1 MVDEPIHLNQ
11 KNQSNQEIRPTHKI
25 RVLVVDDQTIV
36 RKGTIALLD
45 QVQEIQV
52 VGEAGD
58 GQAAIEQTAALR
70 PDVVIMDLVMP
81 RVDGI
86 EAIRQIHRTH
96 PEIHILALTSFA
108 TDDKVLPAIRAGA
121 LGYFLKDAN
130 PEGLIQAIQQVAQGL
145 PVLSPEITRRV
156 LHEFSIPTN
165 GSNET
170 EPLTERE
177 IEVLRLVAAG
187 MSNAQIAA
195 QLNIAE
201 ITVRTHV
208 SRIFDKLH
216 LENRV
221 QAALYALREGI
232 AAL

>member
-1 MVDEPIHLNQ
+1 MADAPN
-11 KNQSNQEIRPTHKI
+11 RPHKHI

-36 RKGTIALLD
+36 RRGTIALLTE
-45 QVQEIQV
+45 VEEIQV
-52 VGEAGD
+52 VGEAED
-58 GQAAIEQTAALR
+58 GQVAIEQADALC

-86 EAIRQIHRTH
+86 EAIRQIHIAH

-130 PEGLIQAIQQVAQGL
+130 PEGLIEAIHQVAQGL

-156 LHEFSIPTN
+156 LHEFTVPAN
-165 GSNET
+165 GATET

-177 IEVLRLVAAG
+177 REVLRLVAAG

-195 QLNIAE
+195 RLNIAE

-208 SRIFDKLH
+208 SRILDKLH

-232 AAL
+232 ATL

>member
-1 MVDEPIHLNQ
+1 MADAPN
-11 KNQSNQEIRPTHKI
+11 RPHKHI

-36 RKGTIALLD
+36 RRGTIALLTE
-45 QVQEIQV
+45 VEEIQV
-52 VGEAGD
+52 VGEAED
-58 GQAAIEQTAALR
+58 GQVAIEQADALC

-86 EAIRQIHRTH
+86 EAIRQIHAAH

-130 PEGLIQAIQQVAQGL
+130 PEGLIEAIHQVAQGL

-156 LHEFSIPTN
+156 LHEFTVPAN
-165 GSNET
+165 GATET

-177 IEVLRLVAAG
+177 REVLRLVAAG

-195 QLNIAE
+195 RLNIAE

-208 SRIFDKLH
+208 SRILDKLH

-232 AAL
+232 ATL

>member
-1 MVDEPIHLNQ
+1 M
-11 KNQSNQEIRPTHKI
+11 
-25 RVLVVDDQTIV
+25 
-36 RKGTIALLD
+36 
-45 QVQEIQV
+45 
-52 VGEAGD
+52 
-58 GQAAIEQTAALR
+58 
-70 PDVVIMDLVMP
+70 
-81 RVDGI
+81 
-86 EAIRQIHRTH
+86 
-96 PEIHILALTSFA
+96 
-108 TDDKVLPAIRAGA
+108 LPAISAGA

-156 LHEFSIPTN
+156 LHEFSIPAD
-165 GSNET
+165 GAA
-170 EPLTERE
+170 EPLTDRE

-208 SRIFDKLH
+208 SRILDKLH

-221 QAALYALREGI
+221 QAALYALRAGI
-232 AAL
+232 AKL

>member
-1 MVDEPIHLNQ
+1 MADMPLEPNQ
-11 KNQSNQEIRPTHKI
+11 KI
-25 RVLVVDDQTIV
+25 RVLVVDDQMIV

-45 QVQEIQV
+45 QVPEIQV
-52 VGEAGD
+52 AGEAED
-58 GQAAIEQTAALR
+58 GQVAIAQAEALR

-81 RVDGI
+81 HVDGI
-86 EAIRQIHRTH
+86 QAIRQIHTAH

-121 LGYFLKDAN
+121 LGYFLKDSN
-130 PEGLIQAIQQVAQGL
+130 PEGLIEAIHQVAQGL
-145 PVLSPEITRRV
+145 PVLSPEITRRI
-156 LHEFSIPTN
+156 LHEFTLPTN
-165 GSNET
+165 EEAPS

-177 IEVLRLVAAG
+177 LQVLRLVATG
-187 MSNAQIAA
+187 RSNAQIAA
-195 QLNIAE
+195 ELQIAE

-208 SRIFDKLH
+208 SRILDKLH

-232 AAL
+232 ATL

>member
-1 MVDEPIHLNQ
+1 MTDAPIQ
-11 KNQSNQEIRPTHKI
+11 PNQSI

-52 VGEAGD
+52 IGEAAD
-58 GQAAIEQTAALR
+58 GQAAIEQAEALR

-81 RVDGI
+81 HMDGI
-86 EAIRQIHRTH
+86 EAIRQIHTAH

-108 TDDKVLPAIRAGA
+108 TDAQVLPAIRAGA

-156 LHEFSIPTN
+156 LHEFSIPAD
-165 GSNET
+165 GAA
-170 EPLTERE
+170 EPLTDRE

-195 QLNIAE
+195 ELNIAE

-208 SRIFDKLH
+208 SRILDKLH

-221 QAALYALREGI
+221 QAALYALRAGI
-232 AAL
+232 AKL

>member
-1 MVDEPIHLNQ
+1 MTEAP
-11 KNQSNQEIRPTHKI
+11 I

-45 QVQEIQV
+45 QVQDIQV

-58 GQAAIEQTAALR
+58 GQAAIEQANALR
-70 PDVVIMDLVMP
+70 PDVVVMDLVMP

-86 EAIRQIHRTH
+86 EAIRQIHAAH
-96 PEIHILALTSFA
+96 PNIHILALTSFA
-108 TDDKVLPAIRAGA
+108 TDDKVMPAIRAGA

-130 PEGLIQAIQQVAQGL
+130 PEGLIDAIHQVAQGL

-156 LHEFSIPTN
+156 LYEFSTPTN
-165 GSNET
+165 GSPV

-177 IEVLRLVAAG
+177 TEVLKLVAKG

-208 SRIFDKLH
+208 SRILEKLQ

-232 AAL
+232 ATL

>member
-11 KNQSNQEIRPTHKI
+11 KNQSDQEIRPTHKI
-25 RVLVVDDQTIV
+25 QVLVVDDQTIV

-70 PDVVIMDLVMP
+70 PDVVLMDLVMP
-81 RVDGI
+81 RLDGI
-86 EAIRQIHRTH
+86 EAIRQIHSTH

-130 PEGLIQAIQQVAQGL
+130 PEGLIEAIHQVAQGL

-156 LHEFSIPTN
+156 LQEFSILAN
-165 GSNET
+165 GTET

-232 AAL
+232 ATL

>member
-1 MVDEPIHLNQ
+1 MADAPN
-11 KNQSNQEIRPTHKI
+11 RPHKHI

-36 RKGTIALLD
+36 RRGTIALLTE
-45 QVQEIQV
+45 VEEIQV
-52 VGEAGD
+52 VGEAED
-58 GQAAIEQTAALR
+58 GQVAIEQADALC

-86 EAIRQIHRTH
+86 EAIRQIHAAH

-130 PEGLIQAIQQVAQGL
+130 PEGLIEAIHQVAQGL

-156 LHEFSIPTN
+156 LHEFTVPVN
-165 GSNET
+165 GATET

-177 IEVLRLVAAG
+177 REVLRLVAAG

-195 QLNIAE
+195 RLNIAE

-208 SRIFDKLH
+208 SRILDKLH

-221 QAALYALREGI
+221 QAALYALRAGI
-232 AAL
+232 ATL

>member
-1 MVDEPIHLNQ
+1 MIHPNHL
-11 KNQSNQEIRPTHKI
+11 IRTQQPI

-36 RKGTIALLD
+36 RKGTVALLE
-45 QVQEIQV
+45 QVPDIQV

-58 GQAAIEQTAALR
+58 GQSAIEQANALR

-86 EAIRQIHRTH
+86 EAIRQIHAAH
-96 PEIHILALTSFA
+96 LDIHILALTSFA

-130 PEGLIQAIQQVAQGL
+130 PEGLIEAIRQVAQGL

-156 LHEFSIPTN
+156 LHEFSAPTN
-165 GSNET
+165 GSAT

-177 IEVLRLVAAG
+177 VEVLKLVAAG
-187 MSNAQIAA
+187 LSNAQIAA

-208 SRIFDKLH
+208 SRILDKLQ

-232 AAL
+232 ATL

>member
-1 MVDEPIHLNQ
+1 MADAPTRP
-11 KNQSNQEIRPTHKI
+11 NQEIRPNQKI

-36 RKGTIALLD
+36 RKGTIALLSE
-45 QVQEIQV
+45 VQEIQV

-58 GQAAIEQTAALR
+58 GQAAIELARELH

-81 RVDGI
+81 GVNGI
-86 EAIRQIHRTH
+86 EAIRQIHTAQ
-96 PEIHILALTSFA
+96 PEVQILALTSFA
-108 TDDKVLPAIRAGA
+108 TDDKVIPAIRAGA

-130 PEGLIQAIQQVAQGL
+130 PENLIDAIQKVAQGL

-156 LHEFSIPTN
+156 LREFTLPPDGSAPTV
-165 GSNET
+165 
-170 EPLTERE
+170 PLTERE

-187 MSNAQIAA
+187 LSNQQIAA
-195 QLNIAE
+195 ELKIAE

-208 SRIFDKLH
+208 THILDKLH

-232 AAL
+232 ATL

>member
-1 MVDEPIHLNQ
+1 VSDAP
-11 KNQSNQEIRPTHKI
+11 I

-36 RKGTIALLD
+36 RKGTIALLSE
-45 QVQEIQV
+45 VEGILV

-58 GQAAIEQTAALR
+58 GQAAIEQAQALG

-81 RVDGI
+81 RLDGI
-86 EAIRQIHRTH
+86 EAIHQIHTH
-96 PEIHILALTSFA
+96 NPEINILALTSFA

-130 PEGLIQAIQQVAQGL
+130 PEGLVQAIHQVAQGL
-145 PVLSPEITRRV
+145 PVLSPEITRRI
-156 LHEFSIPTN
+156 LHEFSVPAG
-165 GSNET
+165 GSVPN
-170 EPLTERE
+170 EPLTDRE
-177 IEVLRLVAAG
+177 IEVLRLVAG
-187 MSNAQIAA
+187 GKSNHQIAA

-208 SRIFDKLH
+208 SHILAKLH

-232 AAL
+232 ATL

>member
-1 MVDEPIHLNQ
+1 MADAPN
-11 KNQSNQEIRPTHKI
+11 RPHKHI

-36 RKGTIALLD
+36 RRGTIALLTE
-45 QVQEIQV
+45 VEEIQV
-52 VGEAGD
+52 VGEAED
-58 GQAAIEQTAALR
+58 GQVAIEQADALC

-86 EAIRQIHRTH
+86 EAIRQIHTAH

-130 PEGLIQAIQQVAQGL
+130 PEGLIEAIHQVAQGL

-156 LHEFSIPTN
+156 LHEFTVPAN
-165 GSNET
+165 GATET

-177 IEVLRLVAAG
+177 REVLRLVAAG

-195 QLNIAE
+195 RLNIAE

-208 SRIFDKLH
+208 SRILDKLH

-232 AAL
+232 ATL